1 MDGHFRKKTFL
12 IRSTT
17 LNARTRRRSSEFRGV
32 TMVKLENDAF
42 LTELTKLFERSREA
56 GTVTCTMKI
65 VNENELKPKPKGTKR
80 STPSLEEIRAIGSGY
95 GVLVR
100 ATCGK
105 RKVST
110 LVRPEK
116 AAKFAKSYQTIQ
128 LAYMDFAVAE
138 TSKKK
143 KMKAKAKAK
152 AKAKGASGSAKKSN
166 AKSTVEKGQESKSK
180 ATGSEPSAGAKKA
193 AGAAGAAKKTGK
205 K

>member
-1 MDGHFRKKTFL
+1 
-12 IRSTT
+12 
-17 LNARTRRRSSEFRGV
+17 
-32 TMVKLENDAF
+32 MVQLENDAF

-110 LVRPEK
+110 FVRPEK

-152 AKAKGASGSAKKSN
+152 AKGASGSAKKTN

-193 AGAAGAAKKTGK
+193 AGAASGARRQEKSDEITTVRSP
-205 K
+205 

>member
-1 MDGHFRKKTFL
+1 
-12 IRSTT
+12 
-17 LNARTRRRSSEFRGV
+17 
-32 TMVKLENDAF
+32 MVQLENDAF

-110 LVRPEK
+110 FVRPEK

-143 KMKAKAKAK
+143 KMKAKAK

-180 ATGSEPSAGAKKA
+180 ATGSEPSAGAKQA
-193 AGAAGAAKKTGK
+193 AGAASGAKKTGK